1 MRSDIARFTPFS
13 GLNACELD
21 LVARHARRI
30 SVPGGRWLLRPG
42 RVLSGH
48 HFLLQGVVATHQPA
62 SIISANQAAART
74 AIYPGARGLRTLA
87 ECELLQ
93 VPDAVLD
100 LLATSVDDALIVVG
114 ESEDCWQTQ
123 FLGSELMARLA
134 PAIWQS
140 VLNRL
145 SPCDFSRG
153 ERVIREGARATGCCY
168 VLASGIARVERRGR
182 LLALLKPGQLFGEDA
197 LITNEPRN
205 ASVFMEADGKVM
217 ALSADDFRRFLVDV
231 LLAGIY
237 APPAQPSSG
246 RTRVSLRLASSRDMR
261 ERIGRLDR
269 GVEYLVSSRM
279 PDVESLAIFLMRK
292 CGISAWAAPRA

>member
-1 MRSDIARFTPFS
+1 MRSDIARFTPFA

-30 SVPGGRWLLRPG
+30 SVPAGRWLLRPG
-42 RVLSGH
+42 RALNGH
-48 HFLLQGVVATHQPA
+48 HFLLQGVVATVQPA
-62 SIISANQAAART
+62 SVISADQAVAKT
-74 AIYPGARGLRTLA
+74 AMYPGAKGLRTLT

-100 LLATSVDDALIVVG
+100 LLEPSAHDTLIVVG
-114 ESEDCWQTQ
+114 ESEDCWQLQ
-123 FLGSELMARLA
+123 FLGSELMSRLA

-145 SPCDFSRG
+145 TPGNFGRG
-153 ERVIREGARATGCCY
+153 EQIIREGAGATGHCY
-168 VLASGIARVERRGR
+168 VLASGMARVERRGE

-205 ASVFMEADGKVM
+205 ASVFMETDGTVM
-217 ALSADDFRRFLVDV
+217 VLDAGDFRRFLVDV

-237 APPAQPSSG
+237 APPAERLSG

-269 GVEYLVSSRM
+269 GVEYLVSSRK
-279 PDVESLAIFLMRK
+279 PEVESLAIFLMRK
-292 CGISAWAAPRA
+292 CGMTAWAAPRS